1 MWTEPSPAQQLA
13 EQIQR
18 QIDESRPYPESHW
31 DDIEKF
37 NKQGWDKSEEIH
49 KRKQELFKKLEDSS
63 ISSSERADIMKEI
76 NSLSQY

>member
-18 QIDESRPYPESHW
+18 QINESRPYPQSYY

-37 NKQGWDKSEEIH
+37 NKQGWDKSEEIY
-49 KRKQELFKKLEDSS
+49 KRKEELFKKLNEGNLSP
-63 ISSSERADIMKEI
+63 SEYAQIMNTI
-76 NSLSQY
+76 NSL

>member
-18 QIDESRPYPESHW
+18 QINESRPYPQSYY

-49 KRKQELFKKLEDSS
+49 KRKEELFKKLNEGNLSP
-63 ISSSERADIMKEI
+63 SEYAQIMNTI
-76 NSLSQY
+76 NSL

>member
-18 QIDESRPYPESHW
+18 QIDESRPCPQSYW

-49 KRKQELFKKLEDSS
+49 KRKQELFKRLEDTS
-63 ISSSERADIMKEI
+63 ISPSEKADIMKEI
-76 NSLSQY
+76 NNL

>member
-18 QIDESRPYPESHW
+18 QINESKPYPQSYY

-49 KRKQELFKKLEDSS
+49 KRKEELFKKLNEGNLSP
-63 ISSSERADIMKEI
+63 SEYAQIMNTI
-76 NSLSQY
+76 NSL

>member
-18 QIDESRPYPESHW
+18 QINESRPYPQSYY

-49 KRKQELFKKLEDSS
+49 KRKEELFKKLNKGNLSP
-63 ISSSERADIMKEI
+63 SEYAQIMSTI
-76 NSLSQY
+76 NSL

>member
-18 QIDESRPYPESHW
+18 QIDESRPYSKSYY

-63 ISSSERADIMKEI
+63 ILPSERADIMKEI
-76 NSLSQY
+76 NSL